1 MTNAA
6 KRRGSGSS
14 WAELWAI
21 YRLETSC
28 VLYQGVSKYRIPG
41 DRKLSKGFRILAGAQ
56 ARWYLSNPD
65 PNSDFSRASKC
76 FNLTTPAHRSCA
88 CPQVLPS
95 DDSNYV
101 CLSPRQGRG
110 IGVGSN
116 TGSPYRHT
124 SSPIS
129 FRCRTLL
136 PCGLPLQPTPRGV
149 HRSRPCVSLC
159 LNTLDTLVWIP
170 SRP

>member
-76 FNLTTPAHRSCA
+76 FNLTTPAHIYGF
-88 CPQVLPS
+88 
-95 DDSNYV
+95 DSQAKLNQRV
-101 CLSPRQGRG
+101 HDPANRTGDPCTCLISK
-110 IGVGSN
+110 N
-116 TGSPYRHT
+116 TEY
-124 SSPIS
+124 
-129 FRCRTLL
+129 
-136 PCGLPLQPTPRGV
+136 
-149 HRSRPCVSLC
+149 
-159 LNTLDTLVWIP
+159 
-170 SRP
+170 